1 VAGEVATAESTTSLT
16 YTDLT
21 TKGPL
26 VTLTVPESG
35 KALVSVT
42 AGMEGFGGSS
52 SCYMGFEVTGGP
64 TRAPSDGTALILA
77 GHQLQQSSASFVVEG
92 LTAGKSVM
100 FQAKYRTSDGKTCT
114 FSNRS
119 IWAIPLP

>member
-1 VAGEVATAESTTSLT
+1 V
-16 YTDLT
+16 
-21 TKGPL
+21 
-26 VTLTVPESG
+26 TVPKSG

-52 SCYMGFEVTGGP
+52 SCFMGFEVTGGP
-64 TRAPSDGTALILA
+64 TVAPSDGNALILA
-77 GHQLQQSSASFVVEG
+77 GHQLQQSSASFVVTG
-92 LTAGKSVM
+92 LTAGNSDT
-100 FQAKYRTSDGKTCT
+100 FEAKYRTSDGKTCT